1 MARNIGVILAGGSG
15 VRFNSQKPKQFI
27 RVAGK
32 RIIEHTLDAFQSS
45 AYIDE
50 IAIVTHPGYVD
61 EVEDIVNINQL
72 TKVKKI
78 LTGGKTRNESTLSA
92 INAYWENN
100 NEKIINLIIHD
111 AVRPFVSE
119 RIFHDIDEALNTHEA
134 IDVAIPSTDTIIRVN
149 KNHIIR
155 KIPNRNK
162 LMNGQT
168 PQAFRLG
175 TIKKAYDLAKQ
186 DPNFRATDDCGVILK
201 YLPDTPVYVVK
212 GEETNIK
219 ITHNIDLFIS
229 DKVFQLRHK
238 ELFELQDAHLL
249 KDKVIVIFGGNDGIG
264 ASVADLAQ
272 QHGAHTYRFSR
283 SLNNT
288 DIREIEK
295 VRSALAEVHDRHQHI
310 DFVVN
315 TAAILHKQ
323 PLTQCDYDTIF
334 EGLDINLKGAIIVAK
349 ESYPYLKESH
359 GHLLFYTSSSY
370 TRGRAFYSVY
380 SSTKSAIVNLTQA
393 LAEEWQN
400 AGVRI
405 NCMNP
410 ERTQTPMRLK
420 SFGVEP
426 EESLLKVDEVA
437 KASLNTL
444 LQSFSGQLIY
454 VRNVKVE

>member
-1 MARNIGVILAGGSG
+1 MRRNIGVILAGGSG

-32 RIIEHTLDAFQSS
+32 RIIEHTLDAFQNSV
-45 AYIDE
+45 YIDE
-50 IAIVTHPGYVD
+50 IAIVTHAGYVD
-61 EVEDIVNINQL
+61 EVEEIVNFNQL

-78 LTGGKTRNESTLSA
+78 LIGGKTRNESSLSA
-92 INAYWENN
+92 INAYWEKNSGAS
-100 NEKIINLIIHD
+100 INLIFHD
-111 AVRPFVSE
+111 AVRPFISE
-119 RIFHDIDEALNTHEA
+119 RILHDIDQALKTFEA
-134 IDVAIPSTDTIIRVN
+134 IDVAVPSTDTIIQVN
-149 KNHIIR
+149 ENHTIR
-155 KIPNRNK
+155 KIPDRNK

-168 PQAFRLG
+168 PQAFRLN
-175 TIKKAYDLAKQ
+175 TIKMAYDLAIQ
-186 DPNFRATDDCGVILK
+186 DPSFKATDDCGVILK
-201 YLPDTPVYVVK
+201 YLPEIPVYVVK

-238 ELFELQDAHLL
+238 ELFELQDAHLIR
-249 KDKVIVIFGGNDGIG
+249 DKVIVVFGGNDGIG
-264 ASVADLAQ
+264 AAVAELAQ
-272 QHGAHTYRFSR
+272 QHNAHVYRYSR

-295 VRSALAEVHDRHQHI
+295 VRGVLLEVFNLHGRI

-323 PLTQCDYDTIF
+323 PLVYSEYETIL

-400 AGVRI
+400 AGIRI

-420 SFGVEP
+420 NFGIEP
-426 EESLLKVDEVA
+426 EGTLLNVEEVA
-437 KASLNTL
+437 KASINTL
-444 LQSFSGQLIY
+444 LQSFTGQLIY
-454 VRNVKVE
+454 VRNVKTE